1 MSTVRVY
8 LDLYTTTTPEIASAL
23 GWILARASHGGT
35 DELLLNMLV
44 DWVCRKTTGPTQ
56 GRAVQCAAALTDC
69 RRGEPW
75 ISS

>member
-1 MSTVRVY
+1 VTSAVRVY
-8 LDLYTTTTPEIASAL
+8 PDPYTTTTPEIASPL

-44 DWVCRKTTGPTQ
+44 DWVCRKTTGPTKGVPFNVLQ
-56 GRAVQCAAALTDC
+56 RLPIG
-69 RRGEPW
+69 RGEPW